1 MVRYKCNACG
11 QSFDTEKKLDGNVC
25 CPLCGSNNMAC
36 TEIPNGG
43 TANGYDPNMYNGAYN
58 SGYQQGYNYAYNQ
71 ISRPGVFDAGP
82 SGKCR
87 GVAGLLA
94 IFLGAFGVHYFY
106 LGKTF
111 AGLLF
116 LALTVLSCGVLSP
129 FTGLFSLV
137 QGIVFF
143 TLTQEQFE
151 QKFIYS
157 YESVPLF

>member
-1 MVRYKCNACG
+1 MVRYKCNSCG
-11 QSFDTEKKLDGNVC
+11 QSFETANKVEGGVN
-25 CPLCGSNNMAC
+25 CPFCGAKINDCETQNSQ
-36 TEIPNGG
+36 

-71 ISRPGVFDAGP
+71 FSQPGVFDAGP

-94 IFLGAFGVHYFY
+94 IFLGAFGIHYFY

-151 QKFIYS
+151 SKYVYS